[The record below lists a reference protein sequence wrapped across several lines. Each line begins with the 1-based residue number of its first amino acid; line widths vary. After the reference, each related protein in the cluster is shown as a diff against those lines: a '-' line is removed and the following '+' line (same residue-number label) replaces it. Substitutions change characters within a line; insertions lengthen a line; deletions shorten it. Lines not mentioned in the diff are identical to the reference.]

1 MDLLV
6 MAGETAV
13 WGAALLAFAV
23 VLALV
28 TWRTAQRPAAPV
40 PQLGEFFARWAAVHD
55 GYDPRQGSLW
65 VRGWLIMVY
74 RLARPLSRAGCSPD
88 VLTLW
93 TVWLALAVVAAAAA
107 GGSWPALAGWLVLF
121 GGVGDALD
129 GAVAVLTNRATRWG
143 YVLDSAVDRCNDVLF
158 AIALVVV
165 GGPAW
170 LAAVYAL
177 LLFELE
183 YIRARA
189 GNAGGSPIGA
199 ITVGERAN
207 RVVFCGVGL
216 FAAGVFPDRAAAVA
230 TATLGL
236 LVCLSAAGVAQLVV
250 AVRRDLGATRSG
262 GPDQLRDDGRRQGDQ
277 RHPTPRM

>member
-6 MAGETAV
+6 IAGETAV
-13 WGAALLAFAV
+13 WGAALLAVAV
-23 VLALV
+23 ILALV
-28 TWRTAQRPAAPV
+28 TWRTARPPAAAV
-40 PQLGEFFARWAAVHD
+40 PQLGDFFARWAAVHD
-55 GYDPRQGSLW
+55 GYDPRQGSVW
-65 VRGWLIMVY
+65 VRSWLITVY
-74 RLARPLSRAGCSPD
+74 RLARPLARAGCSPA

-93 TVWLALAVVAAAAA
+93 TVWVALAVVAAAAA
-107 GGSWPALAGWLVLF
+107 GGSWPALAGWLVVF

-129 GAVAVLTNRATRWG
+129 GAVAVMTDRATRWG
-143 YVLDSAVDRCNDVLF
+143 YVLDSAVDRSNDVLF

-170 LAAVYAL
+170 LAALYAL
-177 LLFELE
+177 LFFELE

-207 RVVFCGVGL
+207 RVVFCGAGL
-216 FAAGVFPDRAAAVA
+216 FAAGVFPGRAAAVV

-236 LVCLSAAGVAQLVV
+236 LVCLSAAGVAQLVI
-250 AVRRDLGATRSG
+250 AVRRDLGAAPSG
-262 GPDQLRDDGRRQGDQ
+262 GPDQLSDDRRRQGDQ